1 MAKQLYKYTFDDL
14 KDQDNNCI
22 VTSLTQLSEK
32 CNIPYRTLQS
42 IFSKRNIHY
51 EKNGNFKIEKRI
63 HFVDKSKIRL

>member
-32 CNIPYRTLQS
+32 YALQCP
-42 IFSKRNIHY
+42 IWNVTF
-51 EKNGNFKIEKRI
+51 F
-63 HFVDKSKIRL
+63 